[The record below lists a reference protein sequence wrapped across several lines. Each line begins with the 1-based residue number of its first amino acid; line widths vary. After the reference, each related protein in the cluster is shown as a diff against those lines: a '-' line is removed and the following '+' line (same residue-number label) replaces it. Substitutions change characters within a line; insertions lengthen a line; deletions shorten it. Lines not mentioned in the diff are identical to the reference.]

1 MFRVLKDWYEH
12 FFTDQQAV
20 VLLVLLLVIFGIIVT
35 LGNMLIPVFAAIIV
49 AYILEWFVKRL
60 ERFGTRR
67 TLAVILVW
75 MVFVILLILLIF
87 GLLPLLS
94 VQISDFIPEI
104 TTYWKQ
110 TQTYLTQLPERYPII
125 SPELIKQVIENVS
138 GMIGTLGKNFLLSG
152 TLKDLTSGIITVI
165 VYLVLL
171 PLLVFFFLKDKSL
184 LLGWFAKYLPAQR
197 AMMTQVWRELNLQ
210 LGNYIRGKAWEIVLV
225 GSVTY
230 IVFIIFGLKY
240 AFMLAFLV
248 GLSCLIPYIGVI
260 IVTIPVMM
268 VAYIQFGISDEFFW
282 LMILYLVIQ
291 GLDGAVLVPLMFSNV
306 VNLHPVA
313 IIVSV
318 LVFGGLWGFW
328 GVFFAIPLATLIN
341 AILHAWPKVNHNK
354 PVVSLE

>member
-1 MFRVLKDWYEH
+1 MFRVLKEWYDR
-12 FFTDQQAV
+12 FFTDTQAV
-20 VLLVLLLVIFGIIVT
+20 VLLLLLIVIFGVIVF

-60 ERFGTRR
+60 ERYGTRR
-67 TLAVILVW
+67 LLAVILIW
-75 MVFVILLILLIF
+75 LVFVLLQILLIF

-94 VQISDFIPEI
+94 VQIGDFIPE
-104 TTYWKQ
+104 TSTYWQ
-110 TQTYLTQLPERYPII
+110 QAQSYLTQLPQQHPFI
-125 SPELIKQVIENVS
+125 SPELIKQVIDNIS
-138 GMIGTLGKNFLLSG
+138 GMLGTLGKNFLLGG
-152 TLKDLTSGIITVI
+152 TLKDLTSGVITVV

-171 PLLVFFFLKDKSL
+171 PLLVFFFLKDKAL
-184 LLGWFAKYLPAQR
+184 LLGWFTQFLPTQR

-230 IVFIIFGLKY
+230 AVFVLFGLKY

-248 GLSCLIPYIGVI
+248 GLSCLIPYVGVI

-268 VAYIQFGISDEFFW
+268 VAYFQFGISDQFLW
-282 LMILYLVIQ
+282 LLILYLVIQ
-291 GLDGAVLVPLMFSNV
+291 GLDGAILVPLMFSNV

-318 LVFGGLWGFW
+318 LVFGGMWGFW

-341 AILHAWPKVNHNK
+341 AILHAWPRKVM
-354 PVVSLE
+354 PQAS